1 MGSESTV
8 FFLIFAAV
16 FILFFLV
23 IAGAALFFRRFNEN
37 TKHIES
43 NIRRARDKGEYSY
56 WIRELQC
63 HYLCLIP
70 FVGRRN
76 VSRVYR
82 FIFRKPNP
90 DEKKEY
96 CRGIYRI
103 LAPSIVGIGIC
114 TVCLCGASWAWFNAS
129 VGSTMQTINTS
140 TYKFESVTVKSKS
153 GDTVLPTDDGKYSLK
168 ADNTYTIEIKT
179 SGTAGA
185 TGYGTLVID
194 GNESD
199 KRHTA
204 QISAGATFSFTIKAN
219 KAAEIQL
226 KENWGTSSDTGDR
239 IAKGATISIGEP
251 KNSNETKT
259 ENNAKPAASII
270 SESKPEAVT
279 DSKSESREESS
290 EVGKTESV
298 TEEAS
303 QSQSSEETSSS
314 SSSSAETESDK
325 TPE

>member
-1 MGSESTV
+1 MGSESAV

-16 FILFFLV
+16 FILFFFAV
-23 IAGAALFFRRFNEN
+23 AGAALFFRRFNEN
-37 TKHIES
+37 TKYIES

-56 WIRELQC
+56 WVRELQC

-82 FIFRKPNP
+82 FIFRKPNR
-90 DEKKEY
+90 DKNKEY

-129 VGSTMQTINTS
+129 VGSTMQTIKTP
-140 TYKFESVTVKSKS
+140 TYQFESIVVKSNDS
-153 GDTVLPTDDGKYSLK
+153 ALTANNGVYTLAAGTEYTV
-168 ADNTYTIEIKT
+168 EIKT
-179 SGTAGA
+179 TGTAGA
-185 TGYGTLVID
+185 TGYCTLVIN
-194 GNESD
+194 GNESA

-204 QISAGATFSFTIKAN
+204 QISAGDTFSFTIKAN
-219 KAAEIQL
+219 NEAASIKL
-226 KENWGTSSDTGDR
+226 TGNWGTSSDEGKPIEKSD
-239 IAKGATISIGEP
+239 TISIGEP

-259 ENNAKPAASII
+259 ENNAKPAAPVI
-270 SESKPEAVT
+270 SESKTEAVT
-279 DSKSESREESS
+279 DNKSESREESS
-290 EVGKTESV
+290 ESGETESV

-303 QSQSSEETSSS
+303 QSQSSGETSSS
-314 SSSSAETESDK
+314 AGTESDK
-325 TPE
+325 IPE

>member
-1 MGSESTV
+1 MGSESAV

-16 FILFFLV
+16 FILFFFAV
-23 IAGAALFFRRFNEN
+23 AGAALFFRRFNEN
-37 TKHIES
+37 TKYIES

-56 WIRELQC
+56 WVRELQC

-82 FIFRKPNP
+82 FIFRKPNR
-90 DEKKEY
+90 DDNKEY

-129 VGSTMQTINTS
+129 VGSTMQTIKTP
-140 TYKFESVTVKSKS
+140 TYQFESIIVKSNES
-153 GDTVLPTDDGKYSLK
+153 ALTANDGVYTLAADTE
-168 ADNTYTIEIKT
+168 YTVEIKT
-179 SGTAGA
+179 TGTAGA
-185 TGYGTLVID
+185 TGYCTLVIND
-194 GNESD
+194 SA

-204 QISAGATFSFTIKAN
+204 QISAGDTFSFTIKAN
-219 KAAEIQL
+219 NEAASIKL
-226 KENWGTSSDTGDR
+226 TGNWGTSSDEGER
-239 IAKGATISIGEP
+239 IAKSGAISIGVP

-259 ENNAKPAASII
+259 ENNAKPAAPVI
-270 SESKPEAVT
+270 SESKTEAVT
-279 DSKSESREESS
+279 DNKSESREENSDA
-290 EVGKTESV
+290 GKTETV

-303 QSQSSEETSSS
+303 QSQSSGETSSS
-314 SSSSAETESDK
+314 AGTESDK
-325 TPE
+325 IPE

>member
-1 MGSESTV
+1 MGSESAV

-37 TKHIES
+37 TKYIES

-82 FIFRKPNP
+82 FIFRKPNQ

-129 VGSTMQTINTS
+129 VGSTMQAIKTS
-140 TYKFESVTVKSKS
+140 TYQFEPFTVKS
-153 GDTVLPTDDGKYSLK
+153 GDTVLSASNGVYSLT
-168 ADNTYTIEIKT
+168 ANTEYTIEIKA

-185 TGYGTLVID
+185 TGYCTLVIG

-204 QISAGATFSFTIKAN
+204 QIPAGETFSFTIKAN
-219 KAAEIQL
+219 EEAKIQMIG
-226 KENWGTSSDTGDR
+226 NWGTSSDEGKR
-239 IAKGATISIGEP
+239 IAKGDAISIGEP

-259 ENNAKPAASII
+259 ENKAKPAAPII
-270 SESKPEAVT
+270 SESKTEAVT
-279 DSKSESREESS
+279 DSKSESSEESS

>member
-1 MGSESTV
+1 MGSESAV

-37 TKHIES
+37 TKYIES

-82 FIFRKPNP
+82 FIFRKPNQ

-129 VGSTMQTINTS
+129 VGSTMQTIKTS
-140 TYKFESVTVKSKS
+140 TYQFEPVTVKS
-153 GDTVLPTDDGKYSLK
+153 GDTVLQASNGVYSLTT
-168 ADNTYTIEIKT
+168 NTEYTIEIKA

-185 TGYGTLVID
+185 TGYCTLVID
-194 GNESD
+194 GNEND

-204 QISAGATFSFTIKAN
+204 QILAGETFSFKIQAN
-219 KAAEIQL
+219 EDAKIQL
-226 KENWGTSSDTGDR
+226 IGNWGTSSDKGER
-239 IAKGATISIGEP
+239 ITNGYTISIGEP

-259 ENNAKPAASII
+259 ENNAKPDAPII
-270 SESKPEAVT
+270 SESKTEAVT
-279 DSKSESREESS
+279 DSKSENSEESS

>member
-1 MGSESTV
+1 MGSESAV
-8 FFLIFAAV
+8 FFLIFTAV

-37 TKHIES
+37 TKYIES

-140 TYKFESVTVKSKS
+140 IYKFDSVTVNGNDISR
-153 GDTVLPTDDGKYSLK
+153 TNDGTYSLI
-168 ADNTYTIEIKT
+168 AEAGETYTIEIKT

-204 QISAGATFSFTIKAN
+204 QIPAEGTFRFTIEAN
-219 KAAEIQL
+219 ENAQIQL
-226 KENWGTSSDTGDR
+226 TDNWGTSSDIGNR
-239 IAKGATISIGEP
+239 IAEGATISIGEP

-259 ENNAKPAASII
+259 ENNAKPAAPII
-270 SESKPEAVT
+270 SESKTEAVT
-279 DSKSESREESS
+279 DSKSESREEIS